1 MKSALLAG
9 AAGLLLL
16 SGCAG
21 KPSAPDVEAEGVAS
35 PEVQLQRTLSR
46 VAKATADLYAT
57 RSGERPAVPAE
68 LQRPLTWRWSGPLAE
83 GARVLA
89 RHLGYAFTAPDEGP
103 ALPTVRV
110 DAKDTPA
117 LDILKAFGAQAGDC
131 ATVAVD
137 PQRRIVEVHRN
148 GG

>member
-1 MKSALLAG
+1 MKPALLAG
-9 AAGLLLL
+9 TAALALL
-16 SGCAG
+16 SGCAS
-21 KPSAPDVEAEGVAS
+21 KPAAPDVEAEGMAN

-57 RSGERPAVPAE
+57 RAAERPAVPAE
-68 LQRPLTWRWSGPLAE
+68 LQRPLTWRWSGPLDE
-83 GARVLA
+83 GGRILA
-89 RHLGYAFTAPDEGP
+89 RQLGYAFTAPDPGP
-103 ALPTVRV
+103 ALPRVHV

-117 LDILKAFGAQAGDC
+117 LDILKAFGAQAGDR

-137 PQRRIVEVHRN
+137 PQQRIVEVHRN

>member
-1 MKSALLAG
+1 MKPALLAG
-9 AAGLLLL
+9 TAALALL
-16 SGCAG
+16 SGCAA
-21 KPSAPDVEAEGVAS
+21 KPPAPDVEAEGVAD
-35 PEVQLQRTLSR
+35 PEAQLRRTLSR

-57 RSGERPAVPAE
+57 RAGGRPAVPAE
-68 LQRPLTWRWSGPLAE
+68 LRRPLTWRWSGPLDE
-83 GARVLA
+83 GARIVARQLA
-89 RHLGYAFTAPDEGP
+89 YEFTAPDPGP
-103 ALPTVRV
+103 ELPRVQV

-117 LDILKAFGAQAGDC
+117 LDILKAFGSQAGDR